1 MGQRFR
7 QTTVIFLVLFVLLIS
22 GCATKQIQ
30 TSDSEITNDP
40 QDDIVYVDDE
50 TRFIATTLKLA
61 RLYDDVKEDFDMQE
75 TIASAVESS
84 AESFDKDVKEK
95 FIEVAAAIKD
105 GDPEKTQRL
114 CDEIEEKYVTKY
126 SWKRDS

>member
-1 MGQRFR
+1 MFR
-7 QTTVIFLVLFVLLIS
+7 QTTFTFLFILILLIS
-22 GCATKQIQ
+22 GCATNGEQPAPKQTQ

-50 TRFIATTLKLA
+50 TRFIATTVRLA
-61 RLYDDVKEDFDMQE
+61 RLYDDVKEDSDMQE

-105 GDPEKTQRL
+105 GNPEMAQRL
-114 CDEIEEKYVTKY
+114 CDEVEAE
-126 SWKRDS
+126 